1 MLKIGL
7 TGGIGSGKSA
17 VSSVFSKSNIPVYD
31 SDRRAKWLMNNN
43 NFLKDSIVKLFGSQ
57 AYSEEVLDR
66 AYVSSVVFNDSS
78 KLLELNK
85 LVHPAVSLDFKNWA
99 NQFKNASFIVKEAAI
114 LIESEAYKEMDLIV
128 LVVCDLNKRIQRVI
142 NRDHSNVENVEKR
155 VAQQLSDE
163 NKIKYADYIIT
174 NEGSLKDLE
183 LKVNNIIRQIKMN
196 SKSLL

>member
-31 SDRRAKWLMNNN
+31 SDQRAKWLMNNN

-128 LVVCDLNKRIQRVI
+128 LVVCDLNKRIKRVI
-142 NRDHSNVENVEKR
+142 NRDHLNVENVEKR

-163 NKIKYADYIIT
+163 NKIKYADYVIT

-196 SKSLL
+196 SKSLR